1 MRVKKLRMNPE
12 NQKEIETLEEY
23 ILTCIDPEPD
33 LLKQI
38 DRETHVKLLYPAMNS
53 GHLQGRFLAMMTK
66 VIGATRVL
74 EIGTFVGYS
83 ALCFAEGLN
92 ECGEVHTIEVN
103 DELEDII
110 RTHLNASEHG
120 HKVTLHVGDAADIV
134 PSFPDESF
142 DLAFLDGGKDDYW
155 EHYEATLPKV
165 RKGGVILA
173 DNTLWYGKVASE
185 TKSNDRATCAVRQ
198 FNERLAE
205 DTRVEKVMLPLR
217 DGLTFIRK
225 K

>member
-1 MRVKKLRMNPE
+1 MNQENP
-12 NQKEIETLEEY
+12 NQKEIETIEEY

-38 DRETHVKLLYPAMNS
+38 DRESHVKTLYPAMNS

-66 VIGATRVL
+66 VVGATHVL
-74 EIGTFVGYS
+74 EIGTFAGYS
-83 ALCFAEGLN
+83 ALCFAEGL
-92 ECGEVHTIEVN
+92 EVGGEVHTIEVN
-103 DELEDII
+103 DELEDTI
-110 RTHLNASEHG
+110 RAHLKASVHG
-120 HKVTLHVGDAADIV
+120 HKVTLHIGDAVDIV

-155 EHYEATLPKV
+155 AHYEVTLPKV

-173 DNTLWYGKVASE
+173 DNTLWYGKVAGE
-185 TKSNDRATCAVRQ
+185 MKSNDRSTCAVRL
-198 FNERLAE
+198 FNEKLAK
-205 DTRVEKVMLPLR
+205 DTRVEKVILPLR

>member
-1 MRVKKLRMNPE
+1 MRVKKLRMSPE

-38 DRETHVKLLYPAMNS
+38 DRETHVKMLYPAMNS
-53 GHLQGRFLAMMTK
+53 GHLQGRLLAMMTK

-74 EIGTFVGYS
+74 EIGTFIGYS

-103 DELEDII
+103 DELEDTI
-110 RTHLNASEHG
+110 RTHLDASEHG
-120 HKVTLHVGDAADIV
+120 HKVTLHIGDAVDIV
-134 PSFPDESF
+134 PSLPDGSF
-142 DLAFLDGGKDDYW
+142 DLPFLDRGKDDYW
-155 EHYEATLPKV
+155 MHYEVTLPKV
-165 RKGGVILA
+165 RKGGVMLV
-173 DNTLWYGKVASE
+173 DNTLWYGKVAGE
-185 TKSNDRATCAVRQ
+185 MKSDDRATCAVRQ
-198 FNERLAE
+198 FNERLAK
-205 DTRVEKVMLPLR
+205 DNRVEKVILPLR